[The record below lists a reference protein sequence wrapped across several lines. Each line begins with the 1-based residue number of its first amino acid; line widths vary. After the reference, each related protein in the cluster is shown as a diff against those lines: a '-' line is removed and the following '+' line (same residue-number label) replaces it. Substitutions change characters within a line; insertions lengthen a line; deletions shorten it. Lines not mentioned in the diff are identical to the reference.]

1 MEERE
6 LILLLKQGSKDAFT
20 ALYKQY
26 WKQVYNFSRLYLT
39 SADAAEEV
47 VQEVFIKIWETREFL
62 REDDHFKGLLF
73 IITRNLIF
81 NRHRMKISTKSRS
94 LPHWKNRMMW
104 KKKLMLIISKN
115 I

>member
-1 MEERE
+1 MEERK

-47 VQEVFIKIWETREFL
+47 VPVSYTHLTLPTKLEV
-62 REDDHFKGLLF
+62 
-73 IITRNLIF
+73 
-81 NRHRMKISTKSRS
+81 
-94 LPHWKNRMMW
+94 
-104 KKKLMLIISKN
+104 
-115 I
+115 

>member
-1 MEERE
+1 MEERK

-47 VQEVFIKIWETREFL
+47 VQEVLSKYGKRVNFFVKMTILKVCC
-62 REDDHFKGLLF
+62 LLSPG
-73 IITRNLIF
+73 I
-81 NRHRMKISTKSRS
+81 
-94 LPHWKNRMMW
+94 
-104 KKKLMLIISKN
+104 
-115 I
+115 

>member
-47 VQEVFIKIWETREFL
+47 VQEVFIKI
-62 REDDHFKGLLF
+62 
-73 IITRNLIF
+73 
-81 NRHRMKISTKSRS
+81 
-94 LPHWKNRMMW
+94 
-104 KKKLMLIISKN
+104 
-115 I
+115 

>member
-1 MEERE
+1 MEERK

-47 VQEVFIKIWETREFL
+47 VQL
-62 REDDHFKGLLF
+62 S
-73 IITRNLIF
+73 LI
-81 NRHRMKISTKSRS
+81 HI
-94 LPHWKNRMMW
+94 
-104 KKKLMLIISKN
+104 
-115 I
+115 